1 MDCMNCRI
9 AHSCRLGILANIYII
24 YNIIYILTF
33 FLTYTRRQ
41 LCAILQFMQFILVFN
56 VGK

>member
-33 FLTYTRRQ
+33 FLTYTRRK

>member
-1 MDCMNCRI
+1 MNCRI
-9 AHSCRLGILANIYII
+9 AHSCRLGILANIYK
-24 YNIIYILTF
+24 IIYILTF

-56 VGK
+56 VVK

>member
-1 MDCMNCRI
+1 MNCRI

-24 YNIIYILTF
+24 YYIYIDI

-56 VGK
+56 VVK